1 MIAFKFQSTTR
12 ITFSAVGY
20 LRFHFFPYNLL
31 LTSPSF
37 IRIQFKTLK
46 LVYVISSFVQ
56 FSFRSIELIFKAI
69 FELFSRR
76 KSLLYFFPGAFNIK
90 LVNSFILVWHSDY
103 ELSSKTQKP
112 FFILKEGSKC
122 HDINY
127 RAKNHVVMFCFGLQ
141 SIARF
146 INTKASYFNTL
157 RLESEGKFPET
168 FKSQLEKIK
177 NVIHPPIGLTIAL
190 GQRPRAVLK
199 TSGTGFPNMDLPAG
213 E

>member
-1 MIAFKFQSTTR
+1 MIAFNFQSTTR
-12 ITFSAVGY
+12 ISFPAVGY
-20 LRFHFFPYNLL
+20 HRFHFFAYNLL

-56 FSFRSIELIFKAI
+56 FSSRSIELLFKAI

-112 FFILKEGSKC
+112 FFILKESSKC
-122 HDINY
+122 HNINY
-127 RAKNHVVMFCFGLQ
+127 RAKNHVVMFCFGWQ

-146 INTKASYFNTL
+146 INTNASYLNTH
-157 RLESEGKFPET
+157 RFENEGKFSWN
-168 FKSQLEKIK
+168 F
-177 NVIHPPIGLTIAL
+177 
-190 GQRPRAVLK
+190 
-199 TSGTGFPNMDLPAG
+199 
-213 E
+213 